1 MLIDWFTVGAQ
12 IVNFLVLIWLLKH
25 FLYKPVLD
33 AIDARE
39 QRISQREQEAADA
52 KAAAELERSE
62 FAFNNTRFEQQ
73 HATLLEQARAEAQ
86 TARRQLLESAR
97 QEASDLR
104 SQWQEAL
111 RKEQQSLRQS
121 ITTRTSHEV
130 FAIAR
135 KTLAKLADIELESR
149 IVAVFIQRLQAMDE
163 AEKRQLQPLQ
173 ADGLVVIRSAFA
185 LPEKEQA
192 TLIQAVRNML
202 QTEPNI
208 RFETDG
214 DLLSGIE
221 LVSNGRKVAWTI
233 ADYLTDMEAGIGK
246 LLDSRANGE
255 QAHAA

>member
-12 IVNFLVLIWLLKH
+12 IINFLVLIWLLKH

-39 QRISQREQEAADA
+39 QRIAKREQEAADA

-62 FAFNNTRFEQQ
+62 FAYNNAHFEQQ
-73 HATLLEQARAEAQ
+73 HNALLQQANAEAQ
-86 TARRQLLESAR
+86 AARRQLLESAR

-130 FAIAR
+130 FAITR
-135 KTLAKLADIELESR
+135 KTLAELADAELESR
-149 IVAVFIQRLQAMDE
+149 IVDVFIQRLQGMDE
-163 AEKRQLQPLQ
+163 AEKARLRPVD
-173 ADGLVVIRSAFA
+173 ADGLVLIRSAFP
-185 LPEKEQA
+185 LPAEEQA
-192 TLIQAVRNML
+192 AVEQAVREVL
-202 QTEPNI
+202 QAEPTI
-208 RFETDG
+208 RFETDA

-221 LVSNGRKVAWTI
+221 LVSNGRKVAWSI
-233 ADYLTDMEAGIGK
+233 EGYLAEMEAGIGK
-246 LLDSRANGE
+246 LLNSKEKTDVG
-255 QAHAA
+255 